1 MSMINPESNIIIIII
16 IIIIILHYHPIMS
29 ILSRTTITN
38 VLQSPHD
45 HCAAFYPRRPKS
57 LKRRWI
63 ENTKSISLYNHTD
76 IVCIASALVVVVMLQ
91 T

>member
-45 HCAAFYPRRPKS
+45 HDHHHHQF
-57 LKRRWI
+57 I
-63 ENTKSISLYNHTD
+63 MTKI
-76 IVCIASALVVVVMLQ
+76 IIAMQAHSCHSTPFL
-91 T
+91 